1 MILFLTDIIN
11 LSGKARI
18 MPSLKQLQYFLDLAA
33 KGNMTRLAEASYVSQ
48 TALSNALSR
57 LEDELDVRLFDR
69 RGRNLVL
76 NEYGKVY
83 RQHVEAA
90 FEALRTGNQ
99 ALANMVRQSVN
110 SISLAITSSILW
122 REMIGNFMG
131 KYPQY
136 TIFQREC
143 NIDAI
148 SRILPQMDVDFII
161 AGDIDF
167 SSPHLEHKVL
177 TEFAV
182 RLYVPETHPLAKR
195 KSIRLIEAKNERFI
209 CQPPATGFSRF
220 SNRLFAQAGFVPD
233 IVAECDYTLR
243 WDLLRKGLGVVL
255 SCDLHVN
262 NDTGVPILVTDDF
275 AIRRMAVFWAK
286 NRKFP
291 SAALDFRNYITDY
304 YRKR

>member
-1 MILFLTDIIN
+1 
-11 LSGKARI
+11 

-33 KGNMTRLAEASYVSQ
+33 KGNMTRLAEESYVSQ
-48 TALSNALSR
+48 TALSNALAR

-69 RGRNLVL
+69 IGRNLVL

-99 ALANMVRQSVN
+99 ALANMVKQSVN

-122 REMIGNFMG
+122 RDMISAFMG
-131 KYPQY
+131 KYPEY

-148 SRILPQMDVDFII
+148 GRALPQLDMDFII

-167 SSPHLEHKVL
+167 SSPHLDYAVL

-182 RLYVPETHPLAKR
+182 RLYVPANHPLAKR
-195 KSIRLIEAKNERFI
+195 KSIRLSEAKNERFI

-220 SNRLFAQAGFVPD
+220 SKILFDQAGFVPD

-243 WDLLRKGLGVVL
+243 WDLLRKEVGVVL

-262 NDTGVPILVTDDF
+262 NDNGVPILVTDDF
-275 AIRRMAVFWAK
+275 AIRRMALFWAR
-286 NRKFP
+286 NRKLP
-291 SAALDFRNYITDY
+291 PAALDFRNFIIDY
-304 YRKR
+304 YRNN